1 VSQPQHQQA
10 EHRRKASI
18 GDELPQQRA
27 DVDERLT
34 GRVDIPETGGSAL
47 VAHTLSTSDSV
58 PDSSRGTD
66 TSSGSSAPVARVLA
80 KLRASSLAR
89 GITSDVIAVLIAVAD
104 VWALFP
110 SKAQTYNI
118 VLSFVACV
126 AMVFRRKW
134 PFLAVLVTVPGY
146 LAGWAT
152 VASMIA
158 LGTLAK
164 RRQLHWLTWVGTG
177 LVFIGAFVRWPLDE
191 FIAQTW
197 REHARWAIFAVIY
210 SGMPLAIGLLIS
222 VRQELTTRLAQL
234 AASRSR
240 EIRLQEETVRSAE
253 RARLAREMHDVVSHQ
268 VTLIAMQAGAL
279 QVSAHDDESR
289 QAARTIRQLSTRT
302 LEELRGLVGVLRS
315 GLGDDDAQP
324 GLDELGALARDF
336 DIKVTVAMEALPDRL
351 PAPVSRAA
359 YRTVQEALTNV
370 RKHAV
375 GAGASVRVVAQQDM
389 LFVEVRNDRPRT
401 LSAGL
406 PSGGHGLVGLR
417 ERTGLLGGTFH
428 AGPTPEGGF
437 RVEAT
442 YPIEIAN

>member
-1 VSQPQHQQA
+1 VSMPQRQRA
-10 EHRRKASI
+10 EYRRKART

-27 DVDERLT
+27 DVDERPT
-34 GRVDIPETGGSAL
+34 GLVGVTETGGSAL

-58 PDSSRGTD
+58 PDSREIPATPATLPIWLTNLISSKLIRGIFWD
-66 TSSGSSAPVARVLA
+66 ILAVLA
-80 KLRASSLAR
+80 A
-89 GITSDVIAVLIAVAD
+89 TAD
-104 VWALFP
+104 VWAYTPHKF
-110 SKAQTYNI
+110 QTYNV
-118 VLSFVACV
+118 VLSAVSCA
-126 AMVFRRKW
+126 ALLLRRKL
-134 PFLAVLVTVPGY
+134 PFLAVVLTVPGF

-158 LGTLAK
+158 LGTLAR
-164 RRQLHWLTWVGTG
+164 RRQLHWVTWVGTG
-177 LVFIGAFVRWPLDE
+177 LVWLGAFVKWPIEE
-191 FIAQTW
+191 FFVQGW
-197 REHARWAIFAVIY
+197 RSHASWAIYAVIY
-210 SGMPLAIGLLIS
+210 AGMPLAVGLLIS
-222 VRQELTTRLAQL
+222 VRQELTTRIAQL
-234 AASRSR
+234 MAARSR
-240 EIRLQEETVRSAE
+240 EMRLQEETVRSAE
-253 RARLAREMHDVVSHQ
+253 RARLAREMHDMVSHQ

-279 QVSAHDDESR
+279 QVSAPDEVSR
-289 QAARTIRQLSTRT
+289 QAARTIRELSTRT

-315 GLGDDDAQP
+315 GMDEDDAQP

-336 DIKVTVAMEALPDRL
+336 DIKVTVAMEALPDQL

-375 GAGASVRVVAQQDM
+375 GAGASVRVVAQQDI
-389 LFVEVRNDRPRT
+389 LFVEVRNDRPRK

-442 YPIEIAN
+442 YPLELAK

>member
-1 VSQPQHQQA
+1 
-10 EHRRKASI
+10 
-18 GDELPQQRA
+18 
-27 DVDERLT
+27 
-34 GRVDIPETGGSAL
+34 
-47 VAHTLSTSDSV
+47 
-58 PDSSRGTD
+58 
-66 TSSGSSAPVARVLA
+66 
-80 KLRASSLAR
+80 
-89 GITSDVIAVLIAVAD
+89 
-104 VWALFP
+104 
-110 SKAQTYNI
+110 
-118 VLSFVACV
+118 
-126 AMVFRRKW
+126 
-134 PFLAVLVTVPGY
+134 
-146 LAGWAT
+146 
-152 VASMIA
+152 
-158 LGTLAK
+158 
-164 RRQLHWLTWVGTG
+164 
-177 LVFIGAFVRWPLDE
+177 
-191 FIAQTW
+191 
-197 REHARWAIFAVIY
+197 
-210 SGMPLAIGLLIS
+210 
-222 VRQELTTRLAQL
+222 
-234 AASRSR
+234 
-240 EIRLQEETVRSAE
+240 
-253 RARLAREMHDVVSHQ
+253 MHDVVSHQ

-442 YPIEIAN
+442 YPIKIAN